1 MPGRDIPLETLYHQW
16 KQGSPQFEQV
26 LASPEGAA
34 KALLKISDAINKDVA
49 DAHTAHA
56 LILLAGL
63 LAEGKINVGS
73 FLDMELVH
81 RVMTLVCVER
91 ISSVV
96 CASLSVLSFLMLGQL
111 RTYETHSLASSQKRL
126 ADLFP
131 EALAT
136 FPHNLLAGLVSKLA
150 FKSTQVVVAALQTL
164 NVFVHKLVFVGGDL
178 SLYCQLRLT
187 DFGKNISSILDS
199 RSHTNAAMP
208 HLRTLQDLLKAITH
222 KFYGAL
228 PSPDSDK
235 FVNELI
241 GLSRPGVTEMVGV
254 DAEGTPQYAKACVS
268 SLTDCYLQFGGATP
282 EPSPK
287 IPAYLDFME
296 FINSHDITFTKL
308 FVEHSTFSKPT
319 SRFPLARASRTVSQ
333 LILDFFGFSDSV
345 WAILGVDTPESF
357 YPPNRGDVEINDS
370 DFHLQTEQLKLTP
383 SLSTMDTHETTSSSA
398 SIDISN
404 SLRAN
409 NMNPYLFDAMDI
421 HNSAMAFFLKCWR
434 DSKAQLV
441 DYERIAS
448 LVALLFQTAK
458 TDMKNSSLGDL
469 LQYLDD
475 ATYTAMRQKEII
487 LIEDVFVANLKDE
500 FAPMHERF
508 QKEAMT
514 FVREQRLMCLSAGE
528 WFPVIN
534 PLVTA
539 ASSPSAAAGQQHMG
553 KEDGERKVEHFFVIL
568 AMGRKVLRW
577 GVYDDKQARKPTWE
591 EAPNAIELASVT
603 RVEMTHVRT
612 ESASHDV
619 IGLQTRTKH
628 HKVSI
633 YGQSPTPMLAFFV
646 DTEDK
651 AAEWVDGINTLIGKP
666 MSTEKTKQY
675 VTLFTEM
682 SLRAQVMGIG
692 PEDNVECSRV
702 GTLPMWAETSDA
714 FYYV

>member
-34 KALLKISDAINKDVA
+34 KALLKISDAISKDVA

-56 LILLAGL
+56 LILLSGL

-73 FLDMELVH
+73 FLDIELVH

-111 RTYETHSLASSQKRL
+111 RNYESHSLASSQKRL

-150 FKSTQVVVAALQTL
+150 FKSTQVVVSALRTL
-164 NVFVHKLVFVGGDL
+164 NVFVHKLVYVGGDL

-222 KFYGAL
+222 KFYDTL
-228 PSPDSDK
+228 PSPDSEK

-241 GLSRPGVTEMVGV
+241 ELSRTGVTEMVGV
-254 DAEGTPQYAKACVS
+254 DSDGTPQYAKACVN
-268 SLTDCYLQFGGATP
+268 SLTDCYMQFGAATS

-287 IPAYLDFME
+287 MPAYLDFME

-308 FVEHSTFSKPT
+308 FVEHSAFSKPT

-333 LILDFFGFSDSV
+333 LILDFFGFQDSV
-345 WAILGVDTPESF
+345 WAILGADTPESF

-370 DFHLQTEQLKLTP
+370 DFHLQTEQMKLTP
-383 SLSTMDTHETTSSSA
+383 SLSTMETATTTSSSA

-409 NMNPYLFDAMDI
+409 SMNPYLFDAMDI
-421 HNSAMAFFLKCWR
+421 HNSAMTFFLKCWR

-458 TDMKNSSLGDL
+458 TDMKNASLGDL

-475 ATYTAMRQKEII
+475 ATYSAMRQKEII

-500 FAPMHERF
+500 FSPMHERF

-514 FVREQRLMCLSAGE
+514 FVREQRLMCMSAGE
-528 WFPVIN
+528 WFPVAN
-534 PLVTA
+534 PLNT
-539 ASSPSAAAGQQHMG
+539 SAAGQQD
-553 KEDGERKVEHFFVIL
+553 EKVRCYFVIL

-577 GVYDDKQARKPTWE
+577 GEYKEKQARKPTWE

-612 ESASHDV
+612 QSSSHDV

-633 YGQSPTPMLAFFV
+633 FGQSPTPMLVLYV

-651 AAEWVDGINTLIGKP
+651 AAEWVDGINCLIGKP
-666 MSTEKTKQY
+666 MSTDKTKQY

-702 GTLPMWAETSDA
+702 GALPMWAEASDA

>member
-1 MPGRDIPLETLYHQW
+1 MPGRDLPLETLYQQW
-16 KQGSPQFEQV
+16 KQGSPAFEQV

-56 LILLAGL
+56 LILLSGL

-73 FLDMELVH
+73 FLDTELVH

-111 RTYETHSLASSQKRL
+111 KTYESHSLASSQKRL

-150 FKSTQVVVAALQTL
+150 FKNTQVVVSALRTL
-164 NVFVHKLVFVGGDL
+164 CVFVHKLVYVGGDL

-187 DFGKNISSILDS
+187 DFGKNVSSILDS

-222 KFYGAL
+222 KYYSAFPA
-228 PSPDSDK
+228 PDSEK

-241 GLSRPGVTEMVGV
+241 ELSRPGLTEMVGL
-254 DAEGTPQYAKACVS
+254 DGEGNPQYAKACIT
-268 SLTDCYLQFGGATP
+268 SLTDCYMQFGSPTP
-282 EPSPK
+282 ELSPK
-287 IPAYLDFME
+287 IVAYLDFLE

-333 LILDFFGFSDSV
+333 LILDFFGFEDSA
-345 WAILGVDTPESF
+345 WAILGADTPESF
-357 YPPNRGDVEINDS
+357 YPPNKGDVEINDS
-370 DFHLQTEQLKLTP
+370 DFHLQTQQLKMTP
-383 SLSTMDTHETTSSSA
+383 SLSTMDTHTTTSSSA

-409 NMNPYLFDAMDI
+409 NMNPYLFDAMDV

-458 TDMKNSSLGDL
+458 TDMKNASLGDL
-469 LQYLDD
+469 LLYLDD

-500 FAPMHERF
+500 FKPMHERF
-508 QKEAMT
+508 QQEALT
-514 FVREQRLMCLSAGE
+514 FVKEQRLMCMSSGE
-528 WFPVIN
+528 WFQTVN
-534 PLVTA
+534 PLN
-539 ASSPSAAAGQQHMG
+539 SAAGQPI
-553 KEDGERKVEHFFVIL
+553 KYYFVIL
-568 AMGRKVLRW
+568 AMGRKVLKW
-577 GVYDDKQARKPTWE
+577 GEYAFKQGRKPTWE
-591 EAPNAIELASVT
+591 EAPNTLELASVT
-603 RVEMTHVRT
+603 RVEMTHMRT
-612 ESASHDV
+612 QSASSDV

-628 HKVSI
+628 HKVCI
-633 YGQSPTPMLAFFV
+633 YGQSPTPMLVFYV
-646 DTEDK
+646 DTEDQ
-651 AAEWVDGINTLIGKP
+651 AAEWVDGINSLIGKP

-702 GTLPMWAETSDA
+702 GTLPMWAEASDA